1 MAPPPD
7 AVSIPDVLIAAG
19 SALAGL
25 TAGTAVS
32 LFLGTGGRRC
42 TRCGRRVGRKSR
54 DKRFCRRCGK

>member
-7 AVSIPDVLIAAG
+7 AVSIPDVLIAVG

-25 TAGTAVS
+25 VVGTTVKILLS
-32 LFLGTGGRRC
+32 TEGRRC